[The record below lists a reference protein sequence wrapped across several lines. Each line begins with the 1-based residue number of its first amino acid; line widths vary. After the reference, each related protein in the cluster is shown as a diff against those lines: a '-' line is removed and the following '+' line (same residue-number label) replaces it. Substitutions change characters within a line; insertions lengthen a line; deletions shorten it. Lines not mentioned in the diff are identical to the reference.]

1 MARSLMGGRKKV
13 FHIVVEPAE
22 DSPGKWYLATSPD
35 LPGLVTQ
42 GKGLDDTVANVKD
55 AIRAY
60 FDGKPPAH
68 SLDVRVA
75 VSV

>member
-1 MARSLMGGRKKV
+1 MGGRKKV
-13 FHIVVEPAE
+13 FRILVEPAE
-22 DSPGKWYLATSPD
+22 DSPGEWYVATSPD
-35 LPGLVTQ
+35 MPGLVTQ
-42 GKGLDDTVANVKD
+42 GKGLDDTIANVKD
-55 AIRAY
+55 AILAY